1 MRRPTLLGA
10 LALACLVT
18 AATAAAHNLD
28 HPVPSFAPA
37 APPSPTVL
45 AGGTNA
51 SWELLGTISTGN
63 PHTDLDFFTNGGET
77 YAVGRHARDRAER
90 RRPDDREADRRTA
103 R

>member
-1 MRRPTLLGA
+1 MA
-10 LALACLVT
+10 

-63 PHTDLDFFTNGGET
+63 PHSDLDFFTRGGET
-77 YAVGRHARDRAER
+77 YASAGTLGTGPNAGGQTIVKLTEAGEVSPGV
-90 RRPDDREADRRTA
+90 RRPATRRPRA
-103 R
+103 